1 VVTAETFFVN
11 SAYFGEVLT
20 PQLIGLPPA
29 RLTGALLAGTLVY
42 GIERVERAVH
52 ATYPPASA
60 GQIIAGVNCAL
71 AGWQETTGAN
81 LDGVR

>member
-1 VVTAETFFVN
+1 VN

-20 PQLIGLPPA
+20 PQLIGLPPV
-29 RLTGALLAGTLVY
+29 RLTGALLAGALVF
-42 GIERVERAVH
+42 GIERVERAIH
-52 ATYPPASA
+52 ASYPPASA

-81 LDGVR
+81 LGGVR